1 MASNLTT
8 DIENLSILFDRQTDL
23 IGKTTDDQTEINDST
38 IKIQSHRPLTVST
51 LAHYFGLQCDEFL
64 RLSLNSQINSNNSD
78 TLKNILTKHRG
89 ISFEA
94 DIKSY
99 HSQSI
104 LSNIHNEDEFL
115 FYLRS
120 SISSPI
126 DELRIAYNVKF
137 HWTYDKHLQS
147 NYKPDF
153 LLIKHLINNDNRIQI
168 TIADAKS
175 SSRMRIE
182 HCIQV
187 ALYAIDLRI
196 WIERNKLDEYV
207 FINDLGEIWLPSDN
221 ELIPYEKK
229 NFPMAKLQE
238 RLRLFLKYE
247 LEKILTGSE
256 WIMLPRCS
264 LCSYAPRCRQRAIY
278 YEPESINNLSYLSS
292 SAHSLIYSFFHSTL
306 FSSINL
312 KHLFDQ
318 SNKDDLYSDDK
329 RKLQNILSI
338 NVEDKTSAVIKAL
351 QTHEPQLKQ
360 QTSLLIPKQN
370 NDLILLFYFLISNPS
385 QLHSVALFAYNIY
398 DTFNQSWVSSKPIIQ
413 SYPSPYQIVSMISQ
427 SLEFKEKS
435 QRPCQIILFDE
446 QEKLNLFEQLT
457 LASDSEYIDQCLILL
472 SSSENAI
479 LLDYPPD
486 IIQTDRFF
494 RSHPL
499 SNVKKDEIEQ
509 ELYERYGSSGDDNNN
524 NKKLTKKELSQQ
536 LRLLN
541 EKEQEKT
548 RQTLI
553 GLPCLICLHTA
564 VRQSFVVPMPAYFD
578 LEDLKYSF
586 KIALPSS
593 NPNELLESIQKP
605 DIDNLVQEH
614 LNVLV
619 RLYSIIQNHLYE
631 ANRLQLDAYPLPK
644 ITPINSSH
652 PHIRR
657 LIFLRQYEMLYSL
670 RSIQQ
675 TRFDINESPIIIRII
690 DKKPIDKYNNLWECQ
705 IERGQEIISKNLTE
719 NVTNTNDFRTYPY
732 LISEDIYTIRTFPD
746 AIYMD
751 LAIDSVSFHKKFDQ
765 CGLAHVEQKEEKET
779 IFIRVKLCNLSLEIN
794 HQYYLSERYV
804 DFNTKKAIQA
814 LEQATPL
821 TIQILDDPRQLPK
834 PEAVQ
839 KISETMQREI
849 SNMFSKREPS
859 IKPERLHMLNK
870 AQQLACEKVKN
881 ERVTLIW
888 GPPGTGKTFWLSV
901 TAFQMLMFS
910 SSPLN
915 ILITACTHTAIDN
928 LLSSINHL
936 KKLFSLSPQF
946 PQWYQLAQ
954 GLIVLKIDSNNY
966 RDLSSLYGKRSII
979 VGSTVWT
986 LQKLDRSIVFD
997 VIFIDEATQ
1006 VLTSDAVL
1014 AINRLADHKESRL
1027 IVAGDPLQLPP
1038 IKRCVYPS
1046 LPHPTPDLFSS
1057 IFHCLLRDENNI
1069 PISLYTEKPFEQIS
1083 RCPYLSIFN
1092 ENHRMNDELSDFTR
1106 LLYGENY
1113 HQSRSTPLLSI
1124 RSIDNS
1130 NTYLLG
1136 SLLQPYSSLYTLLI
1150 DSSSGLF
1157 STRSEDLDLESRLVY
1172 SLIKELVSRISLSS
1186 LFIITPHRMQR
1197 SAIRQKLL
1205 KNPFSNVLITYDTV
1219 ERMQG
1224 KEAQCVIVCML
1235 YRQREILENELD
1247 FIYNRQRINVSI
1259 TRAKQLCILLT
1270 SQLLLNQPPLELF
1283 VNGNTRNAYTLLS
1296 NYVNKST
1303 IRLLDNHGNIK

>member
-1 MASNLTT
+1 MASSLTT
-8 DIENLSILFDRQTDL
+8 DIESLSILFDKQTDL
-23 IGKTTDDQTEINDST
+23 TEKTADDRPETSGSASN
-38 IKIQSHRPLTVST
+38 IQLRRSLTVST
-51 LAHYFGLQCDEFL
+51 LAHYFGLQCGEFL
-64 RLSLNSQINSNNSD
+64 RLSLNSQIESNSHD
-78 TLKNILTKHRG
+78 TLKSFLMKHRG
-89 ISFEA
+89 ISFETG
-94 DIKSY
+94 IKSY

-104 LSNIHNEDEFL
+104 LSNIHEEDEFL
-115 FYLRS
+115 SYLHS
-120 SISSPI
+120 SISSPTE
-126 DELRIAYNVKF
+126 ELRIAYNVKF
-137 HWTYDKHLQS
+137 HWTYDNQLQS

-153 LLIKHLINNDNRIQI
+153 LLIKHLINNENRIQI

-207 FINDLGEIWLPSDN
+207 FIHDFGEIWLPSES

-229 NFPMAKLQE
+229 IFPMTKLQE
-238 RLRLFLKYE
+238 RLRHFLKYD

-278 YEPESINNLSYLSS
+278 YEPNSINNLSYLPS
-292 SAHSLIYSFFHSTL
+292 SAHSLIYSFFHSTWL
-306 FSSINL
+306 SPIDL

-318 SNKDDLYSDDK
+318 SNQDDPYSDDK
-329 RKLQNILSI
+329 KKLESILSI
-338 NVEDKTSAVIKAL
+338 NPEDKTSAVIKAL
-351 QTHEPQLKQ
+351 QTHEPQLKR
-360 QTSLLIPKQN
+360 QTSLLIPKKN
-370 NDLILLFYFLISNPS
+370 NDLILLFFFLIPNPS

-398 DTFNQSWVSSKPIIQ
+398 DTLNQSWFSSKPSIQ

-427 SLEFKEKS
+427 SLEFKS
-435 QRPCQIILFDE
+435 QRPCQIVLFDE
-446 QEKLNLFEQLT
+446 QEKSILFEQLT

-486 IIQTDRFF
+486 VIQTDRFF

-499 SNVKKDEIEQ
+499 SNVTKDEIEQ
-509 ELYERYGSSGDDNNN
+509 ELYERYGSSGDNS
-524 NKKLTKKELSQQ
+524 NKKPSKVELAQQ
-536 LRLLN
+536 LRQLN
-541 EKEQEKT
+541 EKEQEKA

-564 VRQSFVVPMPAYFD
+564 IRQSFVVPMPAYFD

-593 NPNELLESIQKP
+593 NPNELFESIQKP
-605 DIDNLVQEH
+605 EH

-619 RLYSIIQNHLYE
+619 RLYSIIQNHLSE

-644 ITPINSSH
+644 ITSINSPH

-675 TRFDINESPIIIRII
+675 ARFDINEPPIIIRII
-690 DKKPIDKYNNLWECQ
+690 GKKSIDKYNHLWECQ
-705 IERGQEIISKNLTE
+705 IERGQETISKNLTE
-719 NVTNTNDFRTYPY
+719 YVANTSDFRTYSY

-751 LAIDSVSFHKKFDQ
+751 LAIDGVPSRRKFDR
-765 CGLAHVEQKEEKET
+765 CGLAHVEQKEEEES

-814 LEQATPL
+814 LEQATPS
-821 TIQILDDPRQLPK
+821 TIQILDDPRQLTK

-839 KISETMQREI
+839 KASETMQREI
-849 SNMFSKREPS
+849 LNMFSKREPS
-859 IKPERLHMLNK
+859 IKPERLHMLNR
-870 AQQLACEKVKN
+870 AQQFACEKVKN

-910 SSPLN
+910 SSPLS

-928 LLSSINHL
+928 LLSSLNYL
-936 KKLFSLSPQF
+936 KKIFSLSPQF

-966 RDLSSLYGKRSII
+966 RDLSSLYGQRDICSN
-979 VGSTVWT
+979 GFS
-986 LQKLDRSIVFD
+986 
-997 VIFIDEATQ
+997 
-1006 VLTSDAVL
+1006 
-1014 AINRLADHKESRL
+1014 
-1027 IVAGDPLQLPP
+1027 
-1038 IKRCVYPS
+1038 VYN
-1046 LPHPTPDLFSS
+1046 DIGILFSS
-1057 IFHCLLRDENNI
+1057 RN
-1069 PISLYTEKPFEQIS
+1069 
-1083 RCPYLSIFN
+1083 
-1092 ENHRMNDELSDFTR
+1092 
-1106 LLYGENY
+1106 
-1113 HQSRSTPLLSI
+1113 
-1124 RSIDNS
+1124 
-1130 NTYLLG
+1130 
-1136 SLLQPYSSLYTLLI
+1136 
-1150 DSSSGLF
+1150 
-1157 STRSEDLDLESRLVY
+1157 
-1172 SLIKELVSRISLSS
+1172 
-1186 LFIITPHRMQR
+1186 
-1197 SAIRQKLL
+1197 
-1205 KNPFSNVLITYDTV
+1205 
-1219 ERMQG
+1219 
-1224 KEAQCVIVCML
+1224 
-1235 YRQREILENELD
+1235 
-1247 FIYNRQRINVSI
+1247 
-1259 TRAKQLCILLT
+1259 KQ
-1270 SQLLLNQPPLELF
+1270 
-1283 VNGNTRNAYTLLS
+1283 
-1296 NYVNKST
+1296 
-1303 IRLLDNHGNIK
+1303 

>member
-1 MASNLTT
+1 MASSLTT
-8 DIENLSILFDRQTDL
+8 DIESLSVLFDQQTDL
-23 IGKTTDDQTEINDST
+23 TGKRTNDQTEISDST
-38 IKIQSHRPLTVST
+38 FNIQTRRPLTVST

-64 RLSLNSQINSNNSD
+64 RLSLNSEIESNNFD
-78 TLKNILTKHRG
+78 TLKNVLLKHRG
-89 ISFEA
+89 ISFET

-99 HSQSI
+99 HSPSI
-104 LSNIHNEDEFL
+104 LSNIHDEDEFL

-120 SISSPI
+120 SISSPT

-153 LLIKHLINNDNRIQI
+153 LLIKHLTNNENRIQI

-196 WIERNKLDEYV
+196 WIERNKLDEHV
-207 FINDLGEIWLPSDN
+207 FINDFGEIWLPSDD

-229 NFPMAKLQE
+229 IFPMSKLQE
-238 RLRLFLKYE
+238 RLRYFLKYD
-247 LEKILTGSE
+247 LEKVLTGSE

-278 YEPESINNLSYLSS
+278 YEPESINNLSYLPS
-292 SAHSLIYSFFHSTL
+292 SAHSLVHSFFHSTL
-306 FSSINL
+306 LSSIDL

-318 SNKDDLYSDDK
+318 SNKDSLYSDDK
-329 RKLQNILSI
+329 RKLESILSI
-338 NVEDKTSAVIKAL
+338 NAEDKTSAVIKAL
-351 QTHEPQLKQ
+351 ETHEPQLKQ
-360 QTSLLIPKQN
+360 QTSLLIPKKN
-370 NDLILLFYFLISNPS
+370 NDLILLFYFLIPNPS

-398 DTFNQSWVSSKPIIQ
+398 DTFNQSWFLSKPIIQ
-413 SYPSPYQIVSMISQ
+413 SYPSPYQIVDMISQ
-427 SLEFKEKS
+427 SLKFREKYR
-435 QRPCQIILFDE
+435 RPCQIILFDE
-446 QEKLNLFEQLT
+446 QEKSILFEQLT

-486 IIQTDRFF
+486 VIQTDRFF

-499 SNVKKDEIEQ
+499 SNVTKYEIEQ
-509 ELYERYGSSGDDNNN
+509 ELYERYGSSGNNS
-524 NKKLTKKELSQQ
+524 NKKPTKTELAQQ
-536 LRLLN
+536 LRQLN
-541 EKEQEKT
+541 EKEQEKA

-564 VRQSFVVPMPAYFD
+564 IRQSFVVPMPAYFD

-593 NPNELLESIQKP
+593 SPNELFESIEKP
-605 DIDNLVQEH
+605 DIDILVQEH

-619 RLYSIIQNHLYE
+619 RLYSIIQNYLAD
-631 ANRLQLDAYPLPK
+631 ANRLQLDAYPLPN

-670 RSIQQ
+670 RLIQQ
-675 TRFDINESPIIIRII
+675 TRFDINEPPIIIRII
-690 DKKPIDKYNNLWECQ
+690 DKKPIDKYNNLWKCQ

-719 NVTNTNDFRTYPY
+719 NVTNTSDFRTYPY

-751 LAIDSVSFHKKFDQ
+751 LAIDGVPSHRKFDR
-765 CGLAHVEQKEEKET
+765 CGLAHVELKEEEES

-814 LEQATPL
+814 LEQATTL
-821 TIQILDDPRQLPK
+821 TTQILDDPRQLTK

-839 KISETMQREI
+839 KANETMQREI
-849 SNMFSKREPS
+849 LNMFSKREPS
-859 IKPERLHMLNK
+859 IKPEQLHTLNR

-888 GPPGTGKTFWLSV
+888 GPPGTGKTFWSSV

-910 SSPLN
+910 SSPLS

-966 RDLSSLYGKRSII
+966 RDLSSLYGKRSVV

-1038 IKRCVYPS
+1038 VKRCVYPS
-1046 LPHPTPDLFSS
+1046 LPHPIPDLFSS
-1057 IFHCLLRDENNI
+1057 IFHCLLRDRNNI
-1069 PISLYTEKPFEQIS
+1069 PISLYTERPFEQIS
-1083 RCPYLSIFN
+1083 CCPYLSIFD

-1113 HQSRSTPLLSI
+1113 RQSRSTPLLSI
-1124 RSIDNS
+1124 RSIDDS
-1130 NTYLLG
+1130 NTYILG
-1136 SLLQPYSSLYTLLI
+1136 SLLQPHSSLYTLLI
-1150 DSSSGLF
+1150 DSSSSSC
-1157 STRSEDLDLESRLVY
+1157 STLSEDLDLESRLVH
-1172 SLIKELVSRISLSS
+1172 SLIKELVSRISISS
-1186 LFIITPHRMQR
+1186 IFIITPHRMQR
-1197 SAIRQKLL
+1197 SIIRQKLL
-1205 KNPFSNVLITYDTV
+1205 KNPLSNVLITYDTV

-1224 KEAQCVIVCML
+1224 KEAQCIILCML
-1235 YRQREILENELD
+1235 YRQREMLENELD

-1259 TRAKQLCILLT
+1259 TRAKQLCILIT
-1270 SQLLLNQPPLELF
+1270 SQLLYNQPPLELF